1 MPMHSMPVSR
11 PATWLPRSV
20 PDRNGEQSAGKV
32 FAGRDDRAVTGLIG
46 KIGMRMRSSFSIRA
60 MLAVGALAA
69 AFVVV
74 PAGQAHI
81 AAAAGPCTLGG
92 LCAGGEYHPLTPTR
106 IFDTGD
112 SSVPPINDVAPL
124 GGKPLSLAKPTFNI
138 GLLGLGGVPLSG
150 SDVLAVVVNITI
162 AQPGV
167 SGWLGAYPSG
177 VAPADDTSLL
187 NFRSMQT
194 TSNLAVVRAGADGK
208 LTVKLFGNG
217 AVGAAK
223 ARVVVDVFG
232 WISTST
238 YGTASDFTGEYRG
251 ARLVPLA
258 VPTRILDTRN
268 DAAPDTPLG
277 AGTDLSLTVWGAT
290 PIDSSGA
297 AAVPTGS
304 NVVGVVANITAV
316 APTRAT
322 FITAQPDSISV
333 GTPPT
338 TSNLNPAAG
347 QVKANLVIVPLD
359 ANGVLHLYN
368 HAGSVN
374 VVVDV
379 IGVLETG
386 TDEATRKG
394 RIVPLTSP
402 FRAFDTRQPAFGN
415 VPLGPGQAE
424 NWSFANFASS
434 VTINSRWVG
443 NQLGLLGNLT
453 VATMM
458 RQYPTVPASS
468 YLTVYPGGGSL
479 PLASNLNFG
488 EAEAIPNMVMARY
501 DASQVLQVFNF
512 RGYTHYLL
520 DVSAVILDD

>member
-1 MPMHSMPVSR
+1 
-11 PATWLPRSV
+11 
-20 PDRNGEQSAGKV
+20 
-32 FAGRDDRAVTGLIG
+32 
-46 KIGMRMRSSFSIRA
+46 

-69 AFVVV
+69 AFVVL
-74 PAGQAHI
+74 PAGQAPS
-81 AAAAGPCTLGG
+81 ATAAGTPCTLGG
-92 LCAGGEYHPLTPTR
+92 LCAGGEYHPLSPTR

-112 SSVPPINDVAPL
+112 AVNDPINDVAPL
-124 GGKPLSLAKPTFNI
+124 GRKPLGLAKPTFDI
-138 GLLGLGGVPLSG
+138 GVLGLGGVPQSS

-162 AQPGV
+162 DQPGL

-177 VAPADDTSLL
+177 VAPAQDTSLL

-194 TSNLAVVRAGADGK
+194 TSNLAVVRAGANGK

-223 ARVVVDVFG
+223 ARVIVDVFG

-238 YGTASDFTGEYRG
+238 YGTASDFTSEYRG

-268 DAAPDTPLG
+268 GDAAPDTPLG
-277 AGTDLSLTVWGAT
+277 AGTDLPLTVWGAT

-322 FITAQPDSISV
+322 FITAQPDAIPV
-333 GTPPT
+333 GTSPA

-347 QVKANLVIVPLD
+347 QVKANLVVVPLD

-379 IGVLETG
+379 IGVLMLG
-386 TDEATRKG
+386 ADEATRKG

-402 FRAFDTRQPAFGN
+402 FRAFDTREPAFGN

-434 VTINSRWVG
+434 VTITSTSVG